1 MNSWQIVL
9 IALGVIAVILKIIS
23 VNKLDTSSNIF
34 DRINTWLDRSE
45 VSWVTLLTK
54 ILPILVPIIPAV
66 QTKYHVVSI
75 LGYEEWMG
83 WAAAAI
89 VEFFG
94 YAAMYKMIQFAF
106 KKAGFWTVVLAVVI
120 YIVYLTIVLVFNVLP
135 EVEQHK
141 PDYIIWMNAL
151 FALLSVPAGALTAI
165 SAVHTEQDEN
175 KRAERERL
183 ELEEKERKE
192 AERAE
197 RERLR
202 MEKKEEQRAERERS
216 ERLRIEQ
223 EKTERERLRIE
234 HEREQA
240 RIEQERANT
249 RTPNTRTPERR
260 TPAEQ
265 TPVLQPTNERKFT
278 PYPNTENK
286 HRIEQTVEQLK
297 ANNITPSVRNIQRA
311 LRIQD
316 FYAVNN
322 RQPTPE
328 EEQTLGGWST
338 STISNAMK

>member
-1 MNSWQIVL
+1 MNL
-9 IALGVIAVILKIIS
+9 
-23 VNKLDTSSNIF
+23 F

-234 HEREQA
+234 YEREQA
-240 RIEQERANT
+240 RIEQEARANT
-249 RTPNTRTPERR
+249 ERRTPRTPNTRTPV
-260 TPAEQ
+260 P
-265 TPVLQPTNERKFT
+265 QPTNERKFT
-278 PYPNTENK
+278 PFPNTETK
-286 HRIEQTVEQLK
+286 QRIEQTAEHLK
-297 ANNITPSVRNIQRA
+297 ANNIPVSVRNIQRE

-316 FYAVNN
+316 FVAANN